1 MNIKWIYWSHP
12 FSSLVELGSAIEP
25 YPTRALMPPQS
36 IAGVA
41 SEGAAL
47 ATGTKRK
54 AYVAEAPSLQENKCT
69 LVTIRIKMGV
79 LLLMLLESI
88 FLEIRLCN
96 ESCDNFPNPKEVL
109 KQRRSQKCSRH
120 LWYAFLYLLLKVE
133 CLLTSAIWSY
143 GHEAEVY
150 IFLNLP
156 FPSNPKENSS
166 ICCIWSTPEQNLL
179 WHIIGCTPNTFHNTI
194 NKNVNHSNDTIDN
207 LNQSSFHKPAC
218 QCQGHHRTESL
229 SASAHILHC
238 GKIRP
243 CVVRSGFRCASADL
257 RQSRYLH
264 VAR

>member
-1 MNIKWIYWSHP
+1 MEGMFLLDSFFQIILVIFARAHELNCRSCWQSDEMKWR
-12 FSSLVELGSAIEP
+12 E
-25 YPTRALMPPQS
+25 Q
-36 IAGVA
+36 
-41 SEGAAL
+41 
-47 ATGTKRK
+47 
-54 AYVAEAPSLQENKCT
+54 AP
-69 LVTIRIKMGV
+69 V
-79 LLLMLLESI
+79 LFLLMLSSLLQTTI
-88 FLEIRLCN
+88 
-96 ESCDNFPNPKEVL
+96 
-109 KQRRSQKCSRH
+109 
-120 LWYAFLYLLLKVE
+120 YASDILSSLKVE

-166 ICCIWSTPEQNLL
+166 IRCILSTPEQNLL

-218 QCQGHHRTESL
+218 QCQGHLRTESL

-243 CVVRSGFRCASADL
+243 WVVRSGFRCASADL

>member
-1 MNIKWIYWSHP
+1 MLSNVNRFLWIGGFPVWCIVWWELANICQVCSGGRWQAMWW
-12 FSSLVELGSAIEP
+12 
-25 YPTRALMPPQS
+25 
-36 IAGVA
+36 
-41 SEGAAL
+41 
-47 ATGTKRK
+47 
-54 AYVAEAPSLQENKCT
+54 AE
-69 LVTIRIKMGV
+69 
-79 LLLMLLESI
+79 
-88 FLEIRLCN
+88 
-96 ESCDNFPNPKEVL
+96 
-109 KQRRSQKCSRH
+109 
-120 LWYAFLYLLLKVE
+120 LKVE

-166 ICCIWSTPEQNLL
+166 IRCILSTPEQNLL
-179 WHIIGCTPNTFHNTI
+179 WHIIGCTPITFHNTI

-218 QCQGHHRTESL
+218 QCQGHLRTESL

-243 CVVRSGFRCASADL
+243 WVVRSGFRCASADL